1 MIKKE
6 GDTGTAKYLCNKII
20 VAIRNFKQI
29 NIFKHNAAMK
39 EAITIKRTSSNNK
52 DFQWLIK
59 QLDHEL
65 WNELNEDQAQYDQ
78 YNKVPDL
85 NTVVVAYLNDQPT
98 ASGCFKKYNTET
110 IEIKRMFVVKEHRGK
125 GLSKTVLNELE
136 NWAVGLGFKNAILE
150 TSIHFTPAVTL
161 YKNTGIKLF
170 KTTINILGW
179 RKVFVCKSPCPVKE
193 HFNLMLQ

>member
-1 MIKKE
+1 
-6 GDTGTAKYLCNKII
+6 
-20 VAIRNFKQI
+20 
-29 NIFKHNAAMK
+29 MK
-39 EAITIKRTSSNNK
+39 AAITIKRTSSNNK

-85 NTVVVAYLNDQPT
+85 DTVVVAYLNDQPT
-98 ASGCFKKYNTET
+98 ASGCFKKYNAET

-150 TSIHFTPAVTL
+150 TSIHFIPAITL
-161 YKNTGIKLF
+161 YKSAGY
-170 KTTINILGW
+170 TIIPNYDQYIGLEES
-179 RKVFVCKSPCPVKE
+179 VCLQKSLSGKGATSI
-193 HFNLMLQ
+193 